1 MDKSC
6 VEDCPVDCIYEG
18 DRKLYINPRECID
31 CGACEPDCPETAI
44 FTDIK
49 PPAGMA
55 GFAQDNQH
63 FFAEPLPGRGAPIGN
78 PGGSA
83 KVGPSGPTRHWSR
96 PGPPGAKQAQRS
108 RRELS
113 NPEPGAEAA
122 GQGRGGDREAEAVE
136 VTMTLDGT

>member
-1 MDKSC
+1 MPYFIAAPCIDVMDKSC
-6 VEDCPVDCIYEG
+6 VEECPVDCIYEG

-31 CGACEPDCPETAI
+31 CGACEPVCPETAI

-96 PGPPGAKQAQRS
+96 PGPPGASRRELSCRQRS

-113 NPEPGAEAA
+113 NPEPGS
-122 GQGRGGDREAEAVE
+122 
-136 VTMTLDGT
+136 